1 MDENG
6 EPLIGVSVKVQGT
19 ATGTVT
25 DLNGRFSIDSPKG
38 AVLSLSFIGYK
49 TITVKADWTPLNIVM
64 KEDSEQLDEVVV
76 VGYGT
81 QKKVNVTGAVGMVD
95 AKVLAARPVTNV
107 AQALQGTVPG
117 LNFTVGSE
125 GGALDGSMS
134 FNIRGAGTIG
144 DGSGSSPLASACK
157 CTSAVP
163 IPS

>member
-49 TITVKADWTPLNIVM
+49 TITVKADGTPLNIVM

-76 VGYGT
+76 VGYGP
-81 QKKVNVTGAVGMVD
+81 QKK
-95 AKVLAARPVTNV
+95 
-107 AQALQGTVPG
+107 
-117 LNFTVGSE
+117 
-125 GGALDGSMS
+125 
-134 FNIRGAGTIG
+134 
-144 DGSGSSPLASACK
+144 
-157 CTSAVP
+157 
-163 IPS
+163 

>member
-1 MDENG
+1 MKHRKLLIYSSKKVKTTGVVVDENG

-49 TITVKADWTPLNIVM
+49 TITVKADGTPLNIVM

-81 QKKVNVTGAVGMVD
+81 QKK
-95 AKVLAARPVTNV
+95 
-107 AQALQGTVPG
+107 
-117 LNFTVGSE
+117 
-125 GGALDGSMS
+125 
-134 FNIRGAGTIG
+134 
-144 DGSGSSPLASACK
+144 
-157 CTSAVP
+157 
-163 IPS
+163 